1 MLLAFS
7 GDGRGMAA
15 PSTLEKH
22 TMWEA
27 VPPGDSSAR
36 HGGQRKLIAM
46 GGRDARRFALESGAH
61 HQREGSRGQSIVTSL
76 PASAER

>member
-15 PSTLEKH
+15 PPTLEKH

-36 HGGQRKLIAM
+36 HGGQRKSIA
-46 GGRDARRFALESGAH
+46 LYCPPPE
-61 HQREGSRGQSIVTSL
+61 EG
-76 PASAER
+76 E